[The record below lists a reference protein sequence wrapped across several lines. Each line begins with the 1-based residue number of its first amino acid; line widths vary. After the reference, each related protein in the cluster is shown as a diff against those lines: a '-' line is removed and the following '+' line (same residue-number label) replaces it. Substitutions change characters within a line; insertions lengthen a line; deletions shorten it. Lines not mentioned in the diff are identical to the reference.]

1 MKELSRKVF
10 LTVLGMLSLF
20 LTLSVVLVNV
30 VGYRREYEGVR
41 RNLGLMNDHGMGPRD
56 EMPGPAPAFDDF
68 ENMRIMDYD
77 VYTVELSSSGTVTRI
92 FSLGNEESTFDAEAA
107 ADEILRKYSKDTLMV
122 ENLYAGKYSFN
133 YKMDNSIIIINDA
146 SIAKK
151 LRTLLVESLAIFI
164 VIELLLIF
172 ISRLLT
178 GWITKPAKEA
188 LERQKEFIADASH
201 ELKTP
206 LAVIMASSDELV
218 ADESSGKY
226 IENIKYESDRMNR
239 LISGLLDLSKL
250 EEDASKESYKEENL
264 SKIVE
269 KTALVFEAVAFE
281 QGITIKTD
289 IEDGITFN
297 CSKDE
302 IEKLVSTLL
311 DNAIKHS
318 DKDTAVSI
326 RLSKSKSLVNIQIT
340 NKGEPIAQGDEEKI
354 FERFYRAD
362 KSRSRS
368 ENRYGLGLAIAKRIV
383 INHGGSIKASSD
395 GKMGTTTFEVTFK
408 LTA

>member
-68 ENMRIMDYD
+68 ENMRIMEYD

-92 FSLGNEESTFDAEAA
+92 FSLGNEESTFDADAA

-218 ADESSGKY
+218 ADETSGKY

-281 QGITIKTD
+281 QGITIETD
-289 IEDGITFN
+289 IEDDITIN

-318 DKDTAVSI
+318 DKDTAVII
-326 RLSKSKSLVNIQIT
+326 RLSKSKSLVNIQII

-395 GKMGTTTFEVTFK
+395 RKTGTTTFEVTF
-408 LTA
+408 

>member
-77 VYTVELSSSGTVTRI
+77 VYTVELSSDGTVTRI
-92 FSLGNEESTFDAEAA
+92 FSLGNEESTFDADAA
-107 ADEILRKYSKDTLMV
+107 SDEILRKYSKDTLMV

-218 ADESSGKY
+218 ADETSGKY

-281 QGITIKTD
+281 QGITIETD
-289 IEDGITFN
+289 IEDGITLN

-326 RLSKSKSLVNIQIT
+326 CLSKSKSLVNIQIT

-395 GKMGTTTFEVTFK
+395 GKTGTTTFEVTF
-408 LTA
+408 

>member
-77 VYTVELSSSGTVTRI
+77 VYTVELSLGGTVTRI

-122 ENLYAGKYSFN
+122 ENLYVGKYSFN

-250 EEDASKESYKEENL
+250 EEDVSKESYKEENL

-281 QGITIKTD
+281 QGITIETD
-289 IEDGITFN
+289 IEDDITIN

-326 RLSKSKSLVNIQIT
+326 RLSKSKSLVNIQII

-395 GKMGTTTFEVTFK
+395 GKAGTTTFEVTF
-408 LTA
+408 

>member
-10 LTVLGMLSLF
+10 LTVLGILSLF
-20 LTLSVVLVNV
+20 LTLSVVLINV

-41 RNLGLMNDHGMGPRD
+41 RNLGLMNDHGMAPRD

-250 EEDASKESYKEENL
+250 EEDVSKESYKEENL

-281 QGITIKTD
+281 QGITIETD
-289 IEDGITFN
+289 IEDGITLN

-340 NKGEPIAQGDEEKI
+340 NKGEPIAPGDEEKI

-395 GKMGTTTFEVTFK
+395 GKTGTTTFEVTF
-408 LTA
+408 

>member
-92 FSLGNEESTFDAEAA
+92 FSLGNEGSTFDADAA

-250 EEDASKESYKEENL
+250 EEDVSKESYREENL

-281 QGITIKTD
+281 QGITIETD
-289 IEDGITFN
+289 IEDGITLN

-340 NKGEPIAQGDEEKI
+340 NKGEPIAPGDEEKI

-383 INHGGSIKASSD
+383 INHGGSIKAASD
-395 GKMGTTTFEVTFK
+395 EKTGTTTFEVTF
-408 LTA
+408 

>member
-77 VYTVELSSSGTVTRI
+77 VYTVELSSDGMVTRI

-218 ADESSGKY
+218 ADETSGKY

-250 EEDASKESYKEENL
+250 EEDASKESYKEEDL

-281 QGITIKTD
+281 QGVTIETD
-289 IEDGITFN
+289 IEDGITLN

-395 GKMGTTTFEVTFK
+395 GKTGTTTFEVTF
-408 LTA
+408 

>member
-77 VYTVELSSSGTVTRI
+77 VYTVELSSDGMVTRI

-218 ADESSGKY
+218 ADETSGKY

-250 EEDASKESYKEENL
+250 EEDASKESYKEEDL

-281 QGITIKTD
+281 QGITIETD
-289 IEDGITFN
+289 IEDGITLN

-318 DKDTAVSI
+318 DKDTAVII

-395 GKMGTTTFEVTFK
+395 GKTGTTTFEVTF
-408 LTA
+408 

>member
-41 RNLGLMNDHGMGPRD
+41 RNLGIMNDHGMGPRD

-77 VYTVELSSSGTVTRI
+77 VYTVELSLGGTVTRI

-164 VIELLLIF
+164 IIELLLIF

-188 LERQKEFIADASH
+188 LERQKEFIVDASH

-218 ADESSGKY
+218 ADETSGKY

-250 EEDASKESYKEENL
+250 EEDASKKSYKEENL

-281 QGITIKTD
+281 QGITIETD
-289 IEDGITFN
+289 IEDGITLN

-395 GKMGTTTFEVTFK
+395 GKTGTTTFEVTF
-408 LTA
+408 

>member
-77 VYTVELSSSGTVTRI
+77 VYTVELSLGGTVTRI
-92 FSLGNEESTFDAEAA
+92 FSLGNEESSFDAEAA

-122 ENLYAGKYSFN
+122 ENLYAGNYSFN

-188 LERQKEFIADASH
+188 LERQKKFIADASH

-218 ADESSGKY
+218 ADETSGKY

-281 QGITIKTD
+281 QGITIETD
-289 IEDGITFN
+289 IEDGITLN

-368 ENRYGLGLAIAKRIV
+368 ENRYGLGLAIAQRIV

-395 GKMGTTTFEVTFK
+395 GKTGTTTFEVTF
-408 LTA
+408 

>member
-10 LTVLGMLSLF
+10 LTVLGILSLF
-20 LTLSVVLVNV
+20 LTLSVVLINV

-41 RNLGLMNDHGMGPRD
+41 RNLGLMNDHGMAPRD

-250 EEDASKESYKEENL
+250 EEDVSKESYKEENL

-281 QGITIKTD
+281 QGITIETD
-289 IEDGITFN
+289 IEDGITLN

-340 NKGEPIAQGDEEKI
+340 NKGEPIAPGDEEKI

-383 INHGGSIKASSD
+383 INHGGSIKAASD
-395 GKMGTTTFEVTFK
+395 EKTGTTTFEVTF
-408 LTA
+408 

>member
-77 VYTVELSSSGTVTRI
+77 VYTVELSLGGTVTRI
-92 FSLGNEESTFDAEAA
+92 FSLGNEESTFDADAA

-218 ADESSGKY
+218 ADETSGKY
-226 IENIKYESDRMNR
+226 IENIKYESERMNR

-281 QGITIKTD
+281 QGITIETD

-318 DKDTAVSI
+318 DKDTAVII
-326 RLSKSKSLVNIQIT
+326 RLSNSKSLVNIQIT

-395 GKMGTTTFEVTFK
+395 GKTGTTTFEVIF
-408 LTA
+408 

>member
-92 FSLGNEESTFDAEAA
+92 FSLGNEESTFDADAA

-250 EEDASKESYKEENL
+250 EEDVSKESYKEENL

-281 QGITIKTD
+281 QGITIETD
-289 IEDGITFN
+289 IEDGITLN

-302 IEKLVSTLL
+302 IEKLISTLL

-318 DKDTAVSI
+318 DKDNAVSI

-340 NKGEPIAQGDEEKI
+340 NKGEPIAPGDEEKI

-383 INHGGSIKASSD
+383 INHGGSIKAASD
-395 GKMGTTTFEVTFK
+395 EKTGTTTFEVTF
-408 LTA
+408 

>member
-77 VYTVELSSSGTVTRI
+77 VYTVELSLGGTVTRI
-92 FSLGNEESTFDAEAA
+92 FSLGNEESTFDADAA
-107 ADEILRKYSKDTLMV
+107 SDEILRKYSKDTLMV

-218 ADESSGKY
+218 ADETSGKY

-281 QGITIKTD
+281 QGITIETD
-289 IEDGITFN
+289 IEDGITLN

-326 RLSKSKSLVNIQIT
+326 CLSKSKSLVNIQIT

-395 GKMGTTTFEVTFK
+395 GKTGTTTFEVTF
-408 LTA
+408 

>member
-77 VYTVELSSSGTVTRI
+77 VYTVELSSDGTVTRI

-218 ADESSGKY
+218 ADETSGKY

-281 QGITIKTD
+281 QGVTIETD
-289 IEDGITFN
+289 IEDGITLN

-318 DKDTAVSI
+318 DKDTAVII

-395 GKMGTTTFEVTFK
+395 GKTGTTTFEVTF
-408 LTA
+408 

>member
-92 FSLGNEESTFDAEAA
+92 FSLGNEESTFDADAA

-239 LISGLLDLSKL
+239 LISGLLDLYKL
-250 EEDASKESYKEENL
+250 EQDVSKASYKEENL

-281 QGITIKTD
+281 QGITIETD
-289 IEDGITFN
+289 IEDGITLN

-302 IEKLVSTLL
+302 IEKLISTLL

-340 NKGEPIAQGDEEKI
+340 NKGEPIAPGDEEKI

-383 INHGGSIKASSD
+383 INHGGSIKAASD
-395 GKMGTTTFEVTFK
+395 EKTGTTTFEVTF
-408 LTA
+408 

>member
-77 VYTVELSSSGTVTRI
+77 VYTVELSSDGTVTRI

-172 ISRLLT
+172 ISKLLT

-218 ADESSGKY
+218 ADETSGKY

-281 QGITIKTD
+281 QGITIETD
-289 IEDGITFN
+289 IEDGITLN

-395 GKMGTTTFEVTFK
+395 RKTGTTTFEVTF
-408 LTA
+408 

>member
-77 VYTVELSSSGTVTRI
+77 VYTVELSLGGTVTRI
-92 FSLGNEESTFDAEAA
+92 FSLGNEESTFDADAA
-107 ADEILRKYSKDTLMV
+107 SDEILRKYSKDTLMV

-164 VIELLLIF
+164 VIELPLIF

-218 ADESSGKY
+218 ADETSGKY

-281 QGITIKTD
+281 QGITIETD
-289 IEDGITFN
+289 IEDGITLN

-326 RLSKSKSLVNIQIT
+326 CLSKSKSLVNIQIT

-395 GKMGTTTFEVTFK
+395 GKTGTTTFEVTF
-408 LTA
+408 

>member
-10 LTVLGMLSLF
+10 LTVLGMLSFF
-20 LTLSVVLVNV
+20 LTLSVVLINV

-250 EEDASKESYKEENL
+250 EEDVSKESYKEENL

-281 QGITIKTD
+281 QGITIETD
-289 IEDGITFN
+289 IEDGITLN

-383 INHGGSIKASSD
+383 INHGGSIKAASD
-395 GKMGTTTFEVTFK
+395 EKTGTTTFEVTF
-408 LTA
+408 

>member
-77 VYTVELSSSGTVTRI
+77 VYTVELSSDGMVTRI

-218 ADESSGKY
+218 ADETSGKY

-281 QGITIKTD
+281 QGVTIETD
-289 IEDGITFN
+289 IEDGITLN

-395 GKMGTTTFEVTFK
+395 GKTGTTTFEVTF
-408 LTA
+408 

>member
-77 VYTVELSSSGTVTRI
+77 VYTVELSSDGTVTRI

-218 ADESSGKY
+218 ADETSGKY

-281 QGITIKTD
+281 QGVTIETD
-289 IEDGITFN
+289 IEDGITLN

-395 GKMGTTTFEVTFK
+395 GKTGTTTFEVTF
-408 LTA
+408 

>member
-77 VYTVELSSSGTVTRI
+77 VYTVELSLGGTVTRI
-92 FSLGNEESTFDAEAA
+92 FSLGNEESTFDADAA

-218 ADESSGKY
+218 ADETSGKY

-250 EEDASKESYKEENL
+250 EEDVSKESYKEENL

-281 QGITIKTD
+281 QGITIETD
-289 IEDGITFN
+289 IEDDITIN

-326 RLSKSKSLVNIQIT
+326 RLSKSKSLVNIQII

-395 GKMGTTTFEVTFK
+395 RKTGTTTFEVTF
-408 LTA
+408 

>member
-20 LTLSVVLVNV
+20 LTLSVVLLNI

-77 VYTVELSSSGTVTRI
+77 VYTVELSLGGTVTRI
-92 FSLGNEESTFDAEAA
+92 FSLGNEESTFDADAA

-188 LERQKEFIADASH
+188 FERQKEFIADASH

-218 ADESSGKY
+218 ADETSGKY

-281 QGITIKTD
+281 QGITIETD
-289 IEDGITFN
+289 IEDGITLN

-318 DKDTAVSI
+318 DKETAVSI

-395 GKMGTTTFEVTFK
+395 RKTGTTTFEVTF
-408 LTA
+408 

>member
-92 FSLGNEESTFDAEAA
+92 FSLGNEESTFDADAA

-239 LISGLLDLSKL
+239 LISGLLDLYKL
-250 EEDASKESYKEENL
+250 EQDVSKASYKEENL

-269 KTALVFEAVAFE
+269 KTALVFQAVAFE
-281 QGITIKTD
+281 QGITIETD
-289 IEDGITFN
+289 IEDGITLN

-302 IEKLVSTLL
+302 IEKLISTLL

-340 NKGEPIAQGDEEKI
+340 NKGEPIAPGDEEKI

-383 INHGGSIKASSD
+383 INHGGSIKAASD
-395 GKMGTTTFEVTFK
+395 EKTGTTTFEVTF
-408 LTA
+408 

>member
-20 LTLSVVLVNV
+20 LTLSVVLVNI

-77 VYTVELSSSGTVTRI
+77 VYTVELSSDGTVTRI

-218 ADESSGKY
+218 ADETSGKY

-250 EEDASKESYKEENL
+250 EEDASKESYKEEDL

-281 QGITIKTD
+281 QGITIETD
-289 IEDGITFN
+289 IEDGITLN

-395 GKMGTTTFEVTFK
+395 GKMGTTTFEVTF
-408 LTA
+408 

>member
-77 VYTVELSSSGTVTRI
+77 VYTVELSLGGTVTRI
-92 FSLGNEESTFDAEAA
+92 FSLGNEESTFDADAA

-218 ADESSGKY
+218 ADETSGKY

-281 QGITIKTD
+281 QGITIETD
-289 IEDGITFN
+289 IEDGITLN

-318 DKDTAVSI
+318 DKDTAVII

-408 LTA
+408 LTT

>member
-77 VYTVELSSSGTVTRI
+77 VYTVELSSDGMVTRI

-218 ADESSGKY
+218 ADETSGKY

-250 EEDASKESYKEENL
+250 EEDASKESYKEEDL

-281 QGITIKTD
+281 QGVTIETD
-289 IEDGITFN
+289 IEDGITLN

-318 DKDTAVSI
+318 DKDTAVII

-395 GKMGTTTFEVTFK
+395 GKTGTTTFEVTF
-408 LTA
+408 